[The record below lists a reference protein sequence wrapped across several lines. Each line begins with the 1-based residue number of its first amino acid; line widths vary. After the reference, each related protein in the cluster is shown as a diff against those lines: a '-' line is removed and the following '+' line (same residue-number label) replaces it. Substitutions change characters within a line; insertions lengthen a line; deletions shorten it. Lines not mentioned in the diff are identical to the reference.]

1 MKVGDLVELTFLD
14 HGENEEVDL
23 SVVSTNCPVRSK
35 VRGLVH
41 KLDKCEGHRFAEI
54 VIWEARDQNSKTAI
68 ILLSCV
74 LSVRKLNAEDPP

>member
-23 SVVSTNCPVRSK
+23 SVISTHRPVLSK

-41 KLDKCEGHRFAEI
+41 KLDKCEGLGRRVAQRI
-54 VIWEARDQNSKTAI
+54 QAS
-68 ILLSCV
+68 
-74 LSVRKLNAEDPP
+74 